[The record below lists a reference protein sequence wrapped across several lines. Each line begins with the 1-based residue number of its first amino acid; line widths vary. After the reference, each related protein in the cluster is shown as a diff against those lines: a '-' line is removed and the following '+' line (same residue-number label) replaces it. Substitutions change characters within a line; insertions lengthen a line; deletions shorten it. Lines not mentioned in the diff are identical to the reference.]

1 MLFVSYHN
9 ISPTS
14 RPCWGEK
21 KKKAALVEV
30 SWILGLSLGNS
41 KEPTTDTLLSK
52 LYLSL
57 KGNTWMKTR
66 TGYCILLYKRV
77 CN

>member
-1 MLFVSYHN
+1 MVKMVNFMLFVSYHN

-30 SWILGLSLGNS
+30 S
-41 KEPTTDTLLSK
+41 
-52 LYLSL
+52 
-57 KGNTWMKTR
+57 
-66 TGYCILLYKRV
+66 
-77 CN
+77 